1 MRPSDLWQK
10 THLASY
16 MDWLGNHGQLS
27 QLIVHASTL
36 CASIALKGSPFDVAL
51 IPKRNDVMI
60 VHCVSI
66 YLHRSTLKCSPPHPT
81 TNSDCIRMYKS
92 QTIWTLT
99 YSLSER
105 LLLTFVSCIFD
116 FYIVTLF
123 PNRKLIA
130 CNYGVIFIVIS
141 THYLFSKTFKVFSIH
156 SMDSF
161 FSPVVVLLFIQQ
173 FVLYATIA
181 RCMSTIEPLGRCD

>member
-1 MRPSDLWQK
+1 MTLW
-10 THLASY
+10 LC
-16 MDWLGNHGQLS
+16 
-27 QLIVHASTL
+27 IVQVFI
-36 CASIALKGSPFDVAL
+36 C
-51 IPKRNDVMI
+51 I
-60 VHCVSI
+60 VRRWNV
-66 YLHRSTLKCSPPHPT
+66 PHPT
-81 TNSDCIRMYKS
+81 TNSDCIRMYES

-161 FSPVVVLLFIQQ
+161 FARCRSFFLLPFK
-173 FVLYATIA
+173 LYASIA